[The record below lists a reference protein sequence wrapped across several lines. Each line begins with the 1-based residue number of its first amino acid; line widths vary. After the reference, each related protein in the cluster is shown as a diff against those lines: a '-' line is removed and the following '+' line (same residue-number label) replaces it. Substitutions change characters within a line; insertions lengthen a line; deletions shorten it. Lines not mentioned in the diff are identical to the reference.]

1 MTTIV
6 GGLSVE
12 KTHNNSDQKK
22 DDQKETTFHLNMS
35 GKNSEFKVNE
45 TSFVQRRDDINKKIE
60 VTIVLQNHKQEF
72 ANSKIENLVILD
84 DSGILVKTEDLAKR
98 TEETVDV
105 HIYKVLHYVI

>member
-1 MTTIV
+1 MNIVQLKKDVEKINNEKDTATKMTTIV

-22 DDQKETTFHLNMS
+22 DDQKETTFHLTMS

-60 VTIVLQNHKQEF
+60 VTIVL
-72 ANSKIENLVILD
+72 
-84 DSGILVKTEDLAKR
+84 
-98 TEETVDV
+98 
-105 HIYKVLHYVI
+105 